1 MIGFIWTDR
10 AGVKHQLDGPEKI
23 ELEIDNIEKQ
33 VDAAL
38 PNLNSNNSEV
48 VAQAR
53 ELVRGHISRL
63 TELGQDVTR
72 WNESVASAIMSA
84 ANELAKAIDELPEIL
99 ADIHIIRDLH
109 VEQMELLNEMGENQ
123 SALDLQ
129 LNGPITDFQRAAIT
143 ACIRSNKISADA
155 TRGEAMEWLNQDPR
169 FSRKYHREGGW
180 FEWTNEHGATFWLV
194 DPLVIEFLIADLKDE
209 LEEDRQLLSQ
219 HEDIMSL
226 SRNFYNIRE
235 KFDRLNVLLGDIERF
250 TIESERKEA
259 NSWREFSQDWEK
271 NRNTP

>member
-63 TELGQDVTR
+63 TELGQDVAR
-72 WNESVASAIMSA
+72 WNETVASEIISGAT
-84 ANELAKAIDELPEIL
+84 ELAEAIDELPEVL
-99 ADIHIIRDLH
+99 ADIRIIADLH

-123 SALDLQ
+123 YALDQQ

-143 ACIRSNKISADA
+143 ASSQPDKISVDA
-155 TRGEAMEWLNQDPR
+155 TRGQAMEWLNQDPR
-169 FSRKYHREGGW
+169 FSRKYNREGGW
-180 FEWTNEHGATFWLV
+180 FEWTNEHGATFWFV
-194 DPLVIEFLIADLKDE
+194 DPLVIEFLIADLKEE

-219 HEDIMSL
+219 QENIISL
-226 SRNFYNIRE
+226 SCNLSNIRE
-235 KFDRLNVLLGDIERF
+235 KFDRLNVLIGDIERF
-250 TIESERKEA
+250 TIESKMKES
-259 NSWREFSQDWEK
+259 NDWKTFSQNWGKD
-271 NRNTP
+271 RNMP